1 MTPAHPLTRPFE
13 RQMRAFGKH
22 LPRAVQGEVE
32 PLHQC
37 RVATR
42 RLREILPLCTSEVPR
57 GAAARARRRLRRVG
71 RALGGVRELDVA
83 LGLVVEL
90 VQKDS
95 VAPIAAGRLRQHL
108 RDERDERRERML
120 DRLGGVSTRKLERDL
135 ADVARALSMRQQT
148 DAWAQTLAVRMGRR
162 AQRVREAVAAA
173 GPLYVS
179 DRVHV
184 VRIAAKKLRYALE
197 FAADTGEASTKGAVR
212 QVKDIQEALG
222 RLHDLEVLATTIQD
236 IAVPGADVETWNG
249 ALDALRLEL
258 DRECRGLHSQYVAKR
273 EPLLEICDMALRV
286 AVRIWTDRGGELA
299 SGGLVRPGGR
309 ILKMTLPD
317 PRPAHRK
324 ATSNR

>member
-1 MTPAHPLTRPFE
+1 MTLSHPLTRPFE
-13 RQMRAFGKH
+13 RQIRAFNKH
-22 LPRAVQGEVE
+22 LPRAVEGEVE

-42 RLREILPLCTSEVPR
+42 WLREILPLCASEVPR

-90 VQKDS
+90 ARNES

-120 DRLGGVSTRKLERDL
+120 DRLGAVSTRKLERDL
-135 ADVARALSMRQQT
+135 ADVARALGMRQQT
-148 DAWAQTLAVRMGRR
+148 DAWAQTLAVQMGRR

-173 GPLYVS
+173 GPLYIS
-179 DRVHV
+179 DRVHA
-184 VRIAAKKLRYALE
+184 VRIAVKKLRYTLE

-212 QVKDIQEALG
+212 QARDIQEVLG
-222 RLHDLEVLATTIQD
+222 RLHDLAVLATTIQD
-236 IAVPGADVETWNG
+236 ITVPGADVETWNG
-249 ALDALRLEL
+249 ALGGLRLEL
-258 DRECRGLHSQYVAKR
+258 DRECRGPHSQYVAKR
-273 EPLLEICDMALRV
+273 APLLEICDMALRV

-309 ILKMTLPD
+309 ILKMTLPE
-317 PRPAHRK
+317 RQPADRK